1 MVETQRE
8 VSAYALP
15 LPSAVYRKFPT
26 FPQATA
32 LQHCLNHLITPLGAA
47 VAGRPP
53 YRCGPR
59 QVRPLPLRVTV
70 AGRCPT
76 YDRFTV
82 LWLFLSHF
90 SSAV

>member
-32 LQHCLNHLITPLGAA
+32 LQHCFKSSCHS
-47 VAGRPP
+47 AGRGGRGATALP
-53 YRCGPR
+53 
-59 QVRPLPLRVTV
+59 VRAAT
-70 AGRCPT
+70 
-76 YDRFTV
+76 
-82 LWLFLSHF
+82 
-90 SSAV
+90 SAVPPVACDRGWALPNL

>member
-15 LPSAVYRKFPT
+15 LPSVVYRKFPT

-32 LQHCLNHLITPLGAA
+32 LQHCFKSSCRASSVGGARGA
-47 VAGRPP
+47 RPTIFGHAGRVTLPMW
-53 YRCGPR
+53 
-59 QVRPLPLRVTV
+59 RPWRFP
-70 AGRCPT
+70 A

-82 LWLFLSHF
+82 L
-90 SSAV
+90 